1 MATTV
6 VGQADL
12 KEILELALDRVL
24 ENFEMSGNFYMD
36 YGLDS
41 MGAVAFFVELQKR
54 TGVEVPL
61 ELAPHLQTGAA
72 ITEFFR
78 NAPAIE

>member
-6 VGQADL
+6 LAEADL
-12 KEILELALDRVL
+12 KAFLELALDRVL
-24 ENFEMSGNFYMD
+24 EDFDMSRNFYVD

-41 MGAVAFFVELQKR
+41 MGAVAFFVELQRR

-72 ITEFFR
+72 ITEYFQTATLPR
-78 NAPAIE
+78 